1 MAEVVSKDESSSG
14 FVYGFTSFVEKVICG
29 VVIMAIQFALD
40 RLENCNK
47 HDHYMPWFYQ
57 FIVGYGIGIVTIL
70 AAIISL
76 VHFWLTK
83 RKI

>member
-1 MAEVVSKDESSSG
+1 MV
-14 FVYGFTSFVEKVICG
+14 
-29 VVIMAIQFALD
+29 IQFALD

-70 AAIISL
+70 AALVSL
-76 VHFWLTK
+76 VHFWLIK
-83 RKI
+83 RKN